1 MIRKREE
8 KKVCEAE
15 MSLIRSDMAAEE
27 ERVVRKD
34 WGMGREMEGC
44 EFLFLRGVLDF
55 DLWFEECVQRT
66 CMLRQ

>member
-1 MIRKREE
+1 
-8 KKVCEAE
+8 
-15 MSLIRSDMAAEE
+15 MSLIRSDMAAED